1 METILNT
8 FIFQFSRISDDLVLR
23 FPLIDILDFFSEN
36 NKVFRVRRYLM
47 LTILNRSHENVIGI
61 EASEIITESDI
72 EEIVPHFD
80 ALIEKYG
87 KINWLI
93 IIKTSRYATLRA
105 MYADLMWL
113 IKNLKHFDRMAIV
126 GDKKWEEL
134 VIKPKS

>member
-1 METILNT
+1 
-8 FIFQFSRISDDLVLR
+8 
-23 FPLIDILDFFSEN
+23 
-36 NKVFRVRRYLM
+36 M

-72 EEIVPHFD
+72 EGIVPHFD
-80 ALIEKYG
+80 ALIKKYG

-105 MYADLMWL
+105 MYEDMMWL

-134 VIKPKS
+134 LIKADDLIFGERYFDVSQMSEAWDYVEGKIP